1 MNRLI
6 RKAIHEWQNW
16 LSRRR
21 MYRAYPELQEIARK
35 RQECRSKHRKGAAS
49 LDRQARDLMCAALK
63 GGRA

>member
-1 MNRLI
+1 MTI
-6 RKAIHEWQNW
+6 RKVVLIWQNW

-35 RQECRSKHRKGAAS
+35 RQECRSKHRKGAAAF
-49 LDRQARDLMCAALK
+49 DRQARDLMTAALK